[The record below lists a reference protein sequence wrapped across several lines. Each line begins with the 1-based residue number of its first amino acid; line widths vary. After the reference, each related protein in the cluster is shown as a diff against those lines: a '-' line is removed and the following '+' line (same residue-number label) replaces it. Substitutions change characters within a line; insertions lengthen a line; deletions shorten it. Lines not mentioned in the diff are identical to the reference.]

1 MDADLVASIPISVRT
16 EAQQQ
21 TLGNRISTMLVGL
34 ASTVDDPVERLR
46 RIGQATKDAKTEHN
60 AVGADSLQNW
70 AEFMAPA
77 VAARA
82 ARFYSRLQLASR
94 HRPFFNLTI
103 SNVPGPMFP
112 LYSYGSKVVAS
123 YPIGP
128 IFDGGALNIT
138 VMSYLGQMFFGLN
151 ACREAV
157 PDVDAIAY
165 DIEGELQELMKA
177 ASAR

>member
-1 MDADLVASIPISVRT
+1 M
-16 EAQQQ
+16 
-21 TLGNRISTMLVGL
+21 
-34 ASTVDDPVERLR
+34 
-46 RIGQATKDAKTEHN
+46 
-60 AVGADSLQNW
+60 GADSLQNW

-82 ARFYSRLQLASR
+82 ARFYSRLRLASR

-112 LYSYGSKVVAS
+112 LYSYGSKMVAS

-157 PDVDAIAY
+157 LDVDAIAY